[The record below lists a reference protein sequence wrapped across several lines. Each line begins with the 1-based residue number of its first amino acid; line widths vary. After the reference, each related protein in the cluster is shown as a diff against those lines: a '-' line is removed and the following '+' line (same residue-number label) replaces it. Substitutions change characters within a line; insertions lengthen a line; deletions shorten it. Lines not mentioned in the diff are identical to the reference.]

1 MLCTKTATA
10 THTFS
15 LSRFQE
21 TCLRVLSFCNSN
33 SLKEGI
39 CIHSPIIK
47 LGLQHDLYLTN
58 NLLSLYAKTFGVH
71 RARHLFDEMPNRDV
85 VSWTTILSSH
95 TKTKHHSDALQLFDM
110 MIGSG
115 EYPNEFTLSSALRS
129 CFALGEFERGMQI
142 HCSAVKLGLEMNR
155 FVGTS
160 LVEFYTKCGFCSVEA
175 WKLLSLVKDG
185 GDVVSWT
192 TMLSSLVE
200 NGKWGEAFEIY
211 LKMIELGVYPNEF
224 TFVKLLGAVSSFLG
238 LSYGKLLHAHLIM
251 FGAEL
256 NLVLKTA
263 VVDMYSKC
271 RRMVDAIKV
280 SNLTPEYDVYLWTTL
295 ISGFTQNLQVRE
307 AISVFRDME
316 LSGLLPNNFTYSS
329 LLNASSSIL
338 SLDLG
343 EQFHSRVIIVGLEDD
358 LYIGNAL
365 VDMYMK
371 CSHITTNAVK
381 VFREITS
388 PNVMCWTS
396 LIAGFAE
403 KRLEDSFQLFA
414 EMQAAGVRPNSFTM
428 SAILGAC
435 SKTRSLVPTM
445 MLHGHIIKTKVDI
458 DIAVANALVD
468 TYAGVGMIDEAWS
481 VIGTMNLRD
490 SITYTCLAARLNQ
503 KGHHGIALKVLIHM
517 CNDGIKMDEF
527 SLASF
532 LSAAAG
538 LGTME
543 TGKQLHCYSVKS
555 GFQRCHS
562 VSNSLVHLYSKCG
575 SIHDANRAFKDI
587 SEPDA
592 FSWNGLISGFSWNGL
607 ISHALST
614 FDDMRLAGV
623 KPDSITLLSLISACS
638 HGGLLE
644 LGLEYFHSMQKEY
657 HITPKL
663 DHYVCLVD
671 LLGRGGR
678 LEEAMGVIEKMPFKP
693 DSLICKTLLNACNLH
708 GNVALGE
715 DMARRCLEL
724 DPSDPAIY
732 LLLANLYDN
741 VGLSDFGEKTRR
753 LMRERGLRRSPGQ
766 CWMEIRSRVH
776 HFSAGEKINED
787 EITEKLEF
795 LITEFRNRRY
805 QYQENEDKFYHPEQ
819 LAVAFGVLNA
829 PSTSPIR
836 IYKNSLICSHCHT
849 FIMLSTQVI
858 GREIIMRDRK
868 RFHFFKDGQCSCRG
882 HL

>member
-1 MLCTKTATA
+1 MHMLCSKTPTQS
-10 THTFS
+10 FS

-47 LGLQHDLYLTN
+47 LGLQHDLYLNN
-58 NLLSLYAKTFGVH
+58 NLLSLYAKCFGLH
-71 RARHLFDEMPNRDV
+71 HARHLFDEMPDKDV
-85 VSWTTILSSH
+85 VSWTTVLSSH
-95 TKTKHHSDALQLFDM
+95 TKNKYHFDALELFDM
-110 MIGSG
+110 MLGSG
-115 EYPNEFTLSSALRS
+115 QYPNEFTLSSALRS
-129 CFALGEFERGMQI
+129 CSALGEFDCGTKI
-142 HCSAVKLGLEMNR
+142 HASVVKLGLEMNP
-155 FVGTS
+155 FLGTS
-160 LVEFYTKCGFCSVEA
+160 LIEFYTKSCCSTFEVY
-175 WKLLSLVKDG
+175 KLLSLVKGG

-192 TMLSSLVE
+192 TMVSSLVE
-200 NGKWGEAFEIY
+200 TGKYGEAFGVY
-211 LKMIELGVYPNEF
+211 VKMIEAGVYPNEF
-224 TFVKLLGAVSSFLG
+224 TFVKLLGAASSFLG
-238 LSYGKLLHAHLIM
+238 LAYGKLLHAQLII
-251 FGAEL
+251 FGAEM

-263 VVDMYSKC
+263 IVDMYSKF
-271 RRMVDAIKV
+271 RQMEDAIKV
-280 SNLTPEYDVYLWTTL
+280 ANMTPEYDVCLWTTI
-295 ISGFTQNLQVRE
+295 ISGFNQNLQVRE
-307 AISVFRDME
+307 TVGAFLDME
-316 LSGLLPNNFTYSS
+316 LSGILPNNFTYAS

-338 SLDLG
+338 SLGLG
-343 EQFHSRVIIVGLEDD
+343 EQFHSRVIIIGLEND

-371 CSHITTNAVK
+371 CSHSTTNAVK
-381 VFREITS
+381 AFREIAS
-388 PNVMCWTS
+388 PNVISWTS
-396 LIAGFAE
+396 LIAGFVE
-403 KRLEDSFQLFA
+403 NGLEQSFQVFS
-414 EMQAAGVRPNSFTM
+414 EMQAAGVQPNFVTLST
-428 SAILGAC
+428 ILGAC
-435 SKTRSLVPTM
+435 SKVRSLVPTM
-445 MLHGHIIKTKVDI
+445 MLHGHIIKTKADI
-458 DIAVANALVD
+458 DIAVGNALVD
-468 TYAGVGMIDEAWS
+468 AYAGGGMTDEAWS
-481 VIGTMNLRD
+481 VIGTMNHRD

-503 KGHHGIALKVLIHM
+503 KGDHGMALKVFVHM

-555 GFQRCHS
+555 GFHRCNS

-592 FSWNGLISGFSWNGL
+592 FSWNGLISGLASNGY

-623 KPDSITLLSLISACS
+623 KPDSVTLLSLISACS
-638 HGGLLE
+638 HGGLLD
-644 LGLEYFHSMQKEY
+644 LGLEYFYSMQKVY

-678 LEEAMGVIEKMPFKP
+678 LEEAMGVIETMPFKP
-693 DSLICKTLLNACNLH
+693 DSLVCKTLLNACNLH

-741 VGLSDFGEKTRR
+741 AGLSDFGEKTRR

-766 CWMEIRSRVH
+766 CWMEIRSRIH
-776 HFSAGEKINED
+776 HFSAGEKIDED
-787 EITEKLEF
+787 EINEKLAF
-795 LITEFRNRRY
+795 LITEFRNRGY
-805 QYQENEDKFYHPEQ
+805 QYQESEDKIYHSEQ
-819 LAVAFGVLNA
+819 LAAAYGVLNVPTMA
-829 PSTSPIR
+829 PIR
-836 IYKNSLICSHCHT
+836 IYKNSLICPHCHT
-849 FIMLSTQVI
+849 FMMLATQVV
-858 GREIIMRDRK
+858 GREIILRDRK

-882 HL
+882 HS